1 MRYVSVF
8 RIRGPARLSGSFR
21 PAGNKNAALPIL
33 AGCLLTD
40 EPIILRNVPEINDVR
55 TLIEIL
61 TGLGA
66 DIEWEAPNTLRVQAS
81 DINDPSISRDLA
93 RDIRASI
100 LLAGPLL
107 ARLGEVELPPPG
119 GDVIG
124 RRRVDSHLLALGRLG
139 AEIEAGE
146 SYFLRAKELVGADIF
161 MDEPSVTATE
171 NALLAAV
178 TATGRTT
185 IRNAA
190 AEPHVQ
196 DLCRFLVGLGASI
209 EGIGTNHLAI
219 DGVES
224 LHGGEFEIGPDHIE
238 IGSMVG
244 LAAIT
249 HSDITIEAGA
259 RSFDPLRI
267 GFEKLGIYCDMR
279 GEMIHVPPEQPLE
292 IQSDIGDQIPQLY
305 DGPWPAF
312 PADLVSIALVVAT
325 QCRGTILIHEKMF
338 ESRMFFVDKLI
349 SMGARLVLCD
359 PHRAVVIGPSRLQG
373 ARLDSPDI
381 RAGMAMVIAALA
393 ASGESVIGNVGQV
406 ERGYQ
411 RIEERLRALGA
422 DIERADA

>member
-1 MRYVSVF
+1 MSVF
-8 RIRGPARLSGSFR
+8 RSRGPARLSGTFR

-40 EPIILRNVPEINDVR
+40 EPVILRNVPEINDVR

-66 DIEWEAPNTLRVQAS
+66 DIEWDAPNTLRVHAS
-81 DINDPSISRDLA
+81 EVRDPSIRRELA

-107 ARLGEVELPPPG
+107 ARVGEVELPPPG

-139 AEIEAGE
+139 ADAEAGD
-146 SYFLRAKELVGADIF
+146 SYFLRARELVGADIF

-171 NALLAAV
+171 NAILAAV
-178 TATGRTT
+178 TASGRTT
-185 IRNAA
+185 LRNAA

-196 DLCRFLVGLGASI
+196 DLCRFLVVLGASI
-209 EGIGTNHLAI
+209 EGIGTNSLTI

-249 HSDITIEAGA
+249 RSDVTIEAGA
-259 RSFDPLRI
+259 GSFDPLRT
-267 GFEKLGIYCDMR
+267 GFEKLGIYCELREDMIR
-279 GEMIHVPPEQPLE
+279 VPPDQPLE

-359 PHRAVVIGPSRLQG
+359 PHRAVVIGPSQLRGSQLE
-373 ARLDSPDI
+373 SPDI

-393 ASGESVIGNVGQV
+393 ATGESVIGNIRQV

-411 RIEERLRALGA
+411 RIEERLRELGA

>member
-1 MRYVSVF
+1 MSVF
-8 RIRGPARLSGSFR
+8 RIRGPARLSGRFE

-40 EPIILRNVPEINDVR
+40 EPITLRNVPEINDVR
-55 TLIEIL
+55 TMIEIL

-66 DIEWEAPNTLRVQAS
+66 DIEWEAPNTLRVQTA
-81 DINDPSISRDLA
+81 DIEVSAIDRDLA

-124 RRRVDSHLLALGRLG
+124 RRRVDSHFLALGKLG
-139 AEIEAGE
+139 AEVEAGE
-146 SYFLRAKELVGADIF
+146 SYFLRAKALEGADIF

-171 NALLAAV
+171 NAVLAAV
-178 TATGRTT
+178 TADGRT
-185 IRNAA
+185 ILRNAA

-196 DLCRFLVGLGASI
+196 DLCRFLVGLGARI
-209 EGIGTNHLAI
+209 EGIGTHRLTI
-219 DGVES
+219 EGVKS

-238 IGSMVG
+238 IGSLVG

-249 HSDITIEAGA
+249 HSDITIDGGA
-259 RSFDPLRI
+259 ADFDPLRI
-267 GFEKLGIYCDMR
+267 GFEKLGIYCGRR
-279 GEMIHVPPEQPLE
+279 GDSIHVPAEQPLE
-292 IQSDIGDQIPQLY
+292 VQSDIGDQIPQLY

-349 SMGARLVLCD
+349 SMGARVVLCD
-359 PHRAVVIGPSRLQG
+359 PHRAVVVGPSQLQG
-373 ARLDSPDI
+373 SRLDSPDI

-393 ASGESVIGNVGQV
+393 ASGESVIGNIRQV

-411 RIEERLRALGA
+411 RIDERLRALGA